1 MLMQSLQVL
10 LVPLVF
16 VFVTYYAG
24 NKWGSKAGYLSFIAL
39 AYSTFLTLVAGWQ
52 GGSQEFYNWSP
63 IGLFGLKLD
72 GLSIPL
78 LFIIALLCTLMSLY
92 SIPYMAHIIGAD
104 TKQFG
109 LYYALLLLY
118 SIGMMGAVMATNLI
132 EFYLFFELM
141 LIPSYFLIARWG
153 YGDRD
158 RISFMY
164 FMWTHIGAL
173 SFLAGILWLGFLAGT
188 PGQPVFD
195 LEKIVASAIPQDLRL
210 WVTILM
216 VVGLLVKMAAFG
228 LHIWLPHAHA
238 EAPTPISALLSPAMI
253 GIGGYAIVRIVMS
266 TLPTA
271 FFQISLALTIWAV
284 VTMLYGG
291 AMALVQ
297 DDIKRLLAY
306 SSISQ
311 MGYILLGISSFQI
324 LGVSGSM
331 FQFVSHG
338 LGKGILFMVAG
349 AIILQ
354 THGLRSISRMGGL
367 ASKMPITTTATLLG
381 FLTIMGIPPTT
392 GFISEFLIFAGSF
405 NEGFAL
411 GSMLRL
417 ALSALAVISTA
428 LTAGYSLWAVKRIFF
443 GTLPAELNGVTE
455 APWTITGPLLVLGSI
470 SLVIGIF
477 PDLVEHLLLPAV
489 KLILGG

>member
-1 MLMQSLQVL
+1 
-10 LVPLVF
+10 
-16 VFVTYYAG
+16 
-24 NKWGSKAGYLSFIAL
+24 
-39 AYSTFLTLVAGWQ
+39 
-52 GGSQEFYNWSP
+52 
-63 IGLFGLKLD
+63 
-72 GLSIPL
+72 
-78 LFIIALLCTLMSLY
+78 
-92 SIPYMAHIIGAD
+92 
-104 TKQFG
+104 
-109 LYYALLLLY
+109 
-118 SIGMMGAVMATNLI
+118 
-132 EFYLFFELM
+132 
-141 LIPSYFLIARWG
+141 
-153 YGDRD
+153 
-158 RISFMY
+158 
-164 FMWTHIGAL
+164 
-173 SFLAGILWLGFLAGT
+173 
-188 PGQPVFD
+188 
-195 LEKIVASAIPQDLRL
+195 
-210 WVTILM
+210 
-216 VVGLLVKMAAFG
+216 
-228 LHIWLPHAHA
+228 
-238 EAPTPISALLSPAMI
+238 
-253 GIGGYAIVRIVMS
+253 MS

-311 MGYILLGISSFQI
+311 MGYILLGISSFQV

-331 FQFVSHG
+331 FQYVGHG

-354 THGLRSISRMGGL
+354 THGLRSIGRMGGL
-367 ASKMPITTTATLLG
+367 AAKMPITTTATLLG

-428 LTAGYSLWAVKRIFF
+428 LTAGYSLWAVRRIFF
-443 GTLPAELNGVTE
+443 GTLPDELSKVTE

-477 PDLVEHLLLPAV
+477 PDLVERLLLPAV

>member
-1 MLMQSLQVL
+1 MHIQILQIL
-10 LVPLVF
+10 LVPLIF
-16 VFVTYYAG
+16 VFITYAAG
-24 NKWGSKAGYLSFIAL
+24 VKWGAKAGWLSFIAL
-39 AYSTFLTLVAGWQ
+39 CYSTFLTLLAGWQ
-52 GGSQEFYNWSP
+52 GGAQEFYNWSP
-63 IGLFGLKLD
+63 IGLFGLNAD
-72 GLSIPL
+72 GLSVPI
-78 LFIIALLCTLMSLY
+78 LFTIALLCALMSVY
-92 SIPYMAHIIGAD
+92 SIPYMRHIIGD
-104 TKQFG
+104 DKKQFG

-118 SIGMMGAVMATNLI
+118 SIGMMGAVLATNLI

-173 SFLAGILWLGFLAGT
+173 AFLAGILSVGYLSGT
-188 PGQPVFD
+188 FD
-195 LEKIVASAIPQDLRL
+195 IAKIVASTLPVNLRI
-210 WVTILM
+210 WIVGLM

-253 GIGGYAIVRIVMS
+253 GIGGYAIVRLVM
-266 TLPTA
+266 TILPTA
-271 FFQISLALTIWAV
+271 LFEISTALAIWAV
-284 VTMLYGG
+284 VTMFYGG

-306 SSISQ
+306 SSVSQ

-324 LGVSGSM
+324 LGVSGGM
-331 FQFVSHG
+331 FQYVTHG

-349 AIILQ
+349 AIIMQ
-354 THGLRSISRMGGL
+354 AHGLRSIAKMGGL
-367 ASKMPITTTATLLG
+367 ASKMPITAIAALIG

-405 NEGFAL
+405 KEAFTL
-411 GSMLRL
+411 SSMLRI
-417 ALSALAVISTA
+417 ALSFLGVVSTA

-443 GTLPAELNGVTE
+443 GKLPDELSNVTE
-455 APWTITGPLLVLGSI
+455 APWLVTGPLLVLAAV
-470 SLVIGIF
+470 SLILGIY
-477 PDLVEHLLLPAV
+477 PDLVERLLLPSV
-489 KLILGG
+489 KIIVGG

>member
-1 MLMQSLQVL
+1 MYMQILQIL

-16 VFVTYYAG
+16 VFIAYYAG
-24 NKWGSKAGYLSFIAL
+24 VKWGSKAGYLSFVAL
-39 AYSTFLTLVAGWQ
+39 AYSTLLTLLAASQ
-52 GGSQEFYNWSP
+52 GGLQEYYNWSP
-63 IGLFGLKLD
+63 IGIFGLNAD
-72 GLSIPL
+72 GLSIPI
-78 LFIIALLCTLMSLY
+78 LFTIALLCALMSIF
-92 SIPYMAHIIGAD
+92 SIPYMAHIIGD
-104 TKQFG
+104 QTQQFG

-118 SIGMMGAVMATNLI
+118 SVGMMGAVLATNLI

-173 SFLAGILWLGFLAGT
+173 VFLAGVLWMWTLSGT
-188 PGQPVFD
+188 FD
-195 LEKIVASAIPQDLRL
+195 LSLLLTAAIPQEYRL
-210 WVTILM
+210 WLTILM
-216 VVGLLVKMAAFG
+216 VSGLLVKMAAFG

-253 GIGGYAIVRIVMS
+253 GIGGYAIVRIVMT

-271 FFQISLALTIWAV
+271 FFQISVALTVWAV

-331 FQFVSHG
+331 FQYVSHG

-349 AIILQ
+349 TIILQ
-354 THGLRSISRMGGL
+354 THGLRSIARLGGL
-367 ASKMPITTTATLLG
+367 AAKMPITATAALLG
-381 FLTIMGIPPTT
+381 FLTIMGIPFTS
-392 GFISEFLIFAGSF
+392 GFVSEFLIFAGSF
-405 NEGFAL
+405 SEGFAL
-411 GSMLRL
+411 NSMLRV
-417 ALSALAVISTA
+417 ALSAVAVVSTA
-428 LTAGYSLWAVKRIFF
+428 LTAGYSLWAVRRIFF
-443 GTLPAELNGVTE
+443 GPLRAELSGVRE
-455 APWTITGPLLVLGSI
+455 APWTITGPLLVLGAT
-470 SLVIGIF
+470 SLIIGVY
-477 PDLVEHLLLPAV
+477 PDLVERLLLPAV
-489 KLILGG
+489 RMILGG

>member
-1 MLMQSLQVL
+1 MQNLQILV
-10 LVPLVF
+10 VPLLF
-16 VFVTYYAG
+16 VFVTYFAG
-24 NKWGSKAGYLSFIAL
+24 LKWGAKAGWLAFIPL
-39 AYSTFLTLVAGWQ
+39 AYSTGLTLLAGWL
-52 GGSQEFYNWSP
+52 GGVQEFYSWSP
-63 IGLFGLKLD
+63 IGLFGLNAD
-72 GLSIPL
+72 GLSVPI
-78 LFIIALLCTLMSLY
+78 LFTISLLCTLMSIY
-92 SIPYMAHIIGAD
+92 SIPYMQHIIGED
-104 TKQFG
+104 RKQFG

-118 SIGMMGAVMATNLI
+118 SVGMMGAVLATNLI

-173 SFLAGILWLGFLAGT
+173 AFLAGILSVGYLSGT
-188 PGQPVFD
+188 FD
-195 LEKIVASAIPQDLRL
+195 LAKIVAGTLPANLRV
-210 WVTILM
+210 WIVGLM

-253 GIGGYAIVRIVMS
+253 GIGGYAIVRLVM
-266 TLPTA
+266 TILPTA
-271 FFQISLALTIWAV
+271 FFQISTALAVWAV
-284 VTMLYGG
+284 VTMFYGG
-291 AMALVQ
+291 TMALVQ

-306 SSISQ
+306 SSVSQ
-311 MGYILLGISSFQI
+311 MGYILLGISSFQV

-331 FQFVSHG
+331 FQYVTHG

-349 AIILQ
+349 AIIMQ
-354 THGLRSISRMGGL
+354 THGLRSISKMGGL
-367 ASKMPITTTATLLG
+367 ASKMPITTIAAIIG

-405 NEGFAL
+405 NQAFAL
-411 GSMLRL
+411 NSMIRIG
-417 ALSALAVISTA
+417 LSFLGVVSTA

-443 GTLPAELNGVTE
+443 GKLPDELGNVTE
-455 APWTITGPLLVLGSI
+455 ASGIVTGPLLVLATI
-470 SLVIGIF
+470 SVVLGIF
-477 PDLVEHLLLPAV
+477 PDLVEKLLLLSI
-489 KLILGG
+489 KMILGG

>member
-1 MLMQSLQVL
+1 MQLLQILV
-10 LVPLVF
+10 VPLVF

-24 NKWGSKAGYLSFIAL
+24 IRWGAKAGWLSCLAL
-39 AYSTFLTLVAGWQ
+39 AYSTVLTLIAGWQ
-52 GGSQEFYNWSP
+52 GGVQEFYEWRP
-63 IGLFGLKLD
+63 IGLFGLNAD
-72 GLSIPL
+72 GLSVPI
-78 LFIIALLCTLMSLY
+78 LFTIALLCTLMSVY
-92 SIPYMAHIIGAD
+92 SMPYMNHIIGENK
-104 TKQFG
+104 KQFG

-118 SIGMMGAVMATNLI
+118 SVGMMGAVLATNLI

-141 LIPSYFLIARWG
+141 LIPSYFLIAKWG
-153 YGDRD
+153 YGERD

-173 SFLAGILWLGFLAGT
+173 AFLVGILSVGYLSGS
-188 PGQPVFD
+188 FD
-195 LEKIVASAIPQDLRL
+195 LATIATTTLPPSLRGIIV
-210 WVTILM
+210 VLM
-216 VVGLLVKMAAFG
+216 VAGLLVKMAAFG

-266 TLPTA
+266 ILPSA
-271 FFQISLALTIWAV
+271 FFAISTALTVWAV
-284 VTMLYGG
+284 VTMFYGG

-311 MGYILLGISSFQI
+311 MGYILLGISSVQV
-324 LGVSGSM
+324 LGVSGAM
-331 FQFVSHG
+331 FQYVTHG

-354 THGLRSISRMGGL
+354 AHGLRSISKMGGL
-367 ASKMPITTTATLLG
+367 ASKMPITATAALIG

-405 NEGFAL
+405 KEAFAL
-411 GSMLRL
+411 SSALRI
-417 ALSALAVISTA
+417 ALSVLGVISTA
-428 LTAGYSLWAVKRIFF
+428 ITAGYSLWAIKRIFF
-443 GTLPAELNGVTE
+443 GKLPDELSNVTE
-455 APWTITGPLLVLGSI
+455 PPITVTAPLLVLSI
-470 SLVIGIF
+470 VSIVLGIF
-477 PDLVEHLLLPAV
+477 PDLVERMLLPAV
-489 KLILGG
+489 KVLVGG

>member
-1 MLMQSLQVL
+1 LYAQLLQI
-10 LVPLVF
+10 LVVPIVF
-16 VFVTYYAG
+16 VFIAYYAG
-24 NKWGSKAGYLSFIAL
+24 TRWGAKAGWFSFIAL
-39 AYSTFLTLVAGWQ
+39 TYSTILTVLAGLQ
-52 GGSQEFYNWSP
+52 GGVQEFYDWRP
-63 IGLFGLKLD
+63 IGLFGLNAD
-72 GLSIPL
+72 GLSVPI
-78 LFIIALLCTLMSLY
+78 LFTITLLCALMSVY
-92 SIPYMAHIIGAD
+92 SIPYMKHIIGED

-118 SIGMMGAVMATNLI
+118 SVGMMGAVLATNLI

-141 LIPSYFLIARWG
+141 LIPSYFLIAKWG

-173 SFLAGILWLGFLAGT
+173 AFLVGILSIGYLAGS
-188 PGQPVFD
+188 FD
-195 LEKIVASAIPQDLRL
+195 LATIATQTLPPSLRAIIV
-210 WVTILM
+210 VLM

-253 GIGGYAIVRIVMS
+253 GIGGYAIVRIVMYL
-266 TLPTA
+266 LPSA
-271 FFQISLALTIWAV
+271 FFEISTALSIWAV
-284 VTMLYGG
+284 ITMFYGG

-311 MGYILLGISSFQI
+311 MGYILLGISSVQV
-324 LGVSGSM
+324 LGVSGAM
-331 FQFVSHG
+331 FQYVTHG

-354 THGLRSISRMGGL
+354 AHGLRSISKMGGL
-367 ASKMPITTTATLLG
+367 ASRMPITATAALIG

-392 GFISEFLIFAGSF
+392 GFISEFLIFAGAF
-405 NEGFAL
+405 KEAFTLN
-411 GSMLRL
+411 SMLRIG
-417 ALSALAVISTA
+417 LSILGVISTA
-428 LTAGYSLWAVKRIFF
+428 ITAGYSLWAVKRIFF
-443 GTLPAELNGVTE
+443 GKLPDSLNNVTE
-455 APWTITGPLLVLGSI
+455 PPITVTGPLLVLAVLSI
-470 SLVIGIF
+470 LLGIF
-477 PDLVEHLLLPAV
+477 PDLVEKMLLPAV
-489 KLILGG
+489 RAIVGG